1 MNKMKSKYLRIMKK
15 PKPLLLGFTPET
27 DCAPIVVAYEMGL
40 FRKYGVNVELH
51 RELSWKNIQDK
62 ITRRQ
67 IDAGQAPGALP
78 FLMNLGLTPEKCDSV
93 SSMVLSLQGNA
104 ITISRALW
112 DAGVKDAESL
122 REHIVHDKRT
132 YTFGVGCPL
141 GSQYSLLC
149 QWLKTADIPHNVKVR
164 IIPAPAPQMFP
175 LLKMGYLDGYCIGEP
190 WNSVAVQAGVGV
202 CVATSAQLA
211 PLHPEKVLVVRREFA
226 EKRAEE
232 HESLIAALLE
242 ACAFCDQQSNRNQLC
257 DLLALPQYV
266 NAPIEC
272 FEASLL
278 GPVGVGNNTIESLC
292 GLNIFHRYRA
302 NDPTASKAAWITGR
316 LYEFLRWDA
325 RPNAIDDVF
334 RRDIFLRARHKKTP
348 DAALRESEPGATA
361 RRVQHMRA

>member
-1 MNKMKSKYLRIMKK
+1 MNMKSKYLRIMKK
-15 PKPLLLGFTPET
+15 PKPILLGFTPET

-40 FRKYGVNVELH
+40 FKKHGVNVELQ

-62 ITRRQ
+62 ITRCQ
-67 IDAGQAPGALP
+67 LDAGPAPGALP
-78 FLMNLGLTPEKCDSV
+78 FLMNLGLTPEKCDCV
-93 SSMVLSLQGNA
+93 SGMVLSLQGNA

-112 DAGVKDAESL
+112 DAGVQDAESL

-141 GSQYSLLC
+141 ASQYSLLC

-164 IIPAPAPQMFP
+164 IIPAPASQMFP

-226 EKRAEE
+226 SKRAVE
-232 HESLIAALLE
+232 HERLIAALIE
-242 ACAFCDQQSNRNQLC
+242 ACAFCDQPQNRNQLC

-278 GPVGVGNNTIESLC
+278 GPAGLGNNSVQSLH
-292 GLNIFHRYRA
+292 GLNIFHRNRA
-302 NDPTASKAAWITGR
+302 NDPTSSKAAWITGK

-325 RPNAIDDVF
+325 RPAALDTVF
-334 RRDIFLRARHKKTP
+334 DRDIFLRARRRTGP
-348 DAALRESEPGATA
+348 TMMSEEAVEESGKRM
-361 RRVQHMRA
+361 RRVTV

>member
-1 MNKMKSKYLRIMKK
+1 
-15 PKPLLLGFTPET
+15 
-27 DCAPIVVAYEMGL
+27 
-40 FRKYGVNVELH
+40 
-51 RELSWKNIQDK
+51 
-62 ITRRQ
+62 
-67 IDAGQAPGALP
+67 
-78 FLMNLGLTPEKCDSV
+78 
-93 SSMVLSLQGNA
+93 
-104 ITISRALW
+104 
-112 DAGVKDAESL
+112 
-122 REHIVHDKRT
+122 
-132 YTFGVGCPL
+132 
-141 GSQYSLLC
+141 
-149 QWLKTADIPHNVKVR
+149 
-164 IIPAPAPQMFP
+164 
-175 LLKMGYLDGYCIGEP
+175 
-190 WNSVAVQAGVGV
+190 
-202 CVATSAQLA
+202 
-211 PLHPEKVLVVRREFA
+211 VLVVRREFA

-334 RRDIFLRARHKKTP
+334 RRDIFLRARQKKTP
-348 DAALRESEPGATA
+348 NAALRESEQSATA
-361 RRVQHMRA
+361 QRVQHMRA

>member
-1 MNKMKSKYLRIMKK
+1 MKK
-15 PKPLLLGFTPET
+15 PKPILLGFTPET
-27 DCAPIVVAYEMGL
+27 DCAPIVVAHEMSL
-40 FRKYGVNVELH
+40 FKKYGVDVELQ

-67 IDAGQAPGALP
+67 LDAGQAPGTLP
-78 FLMNLGLTPEKCDSV
+78 FLINLGLTPENSDCV

-104 ITISRALW
+104 ITISRSLW
-112 DAGVKDAESL
+112 EAGVQDAESL
-122 REHIVHDKRT
+122 REHIVHEKRT

-164 IIPAPAPQMFP
+164 IMPAPAPQMFP

-190 WNSVAVQAGVGV
+190 WNSVAVQAGAGV

-226 EKRAEE
+226 QKYAEE
-232 HESLIAALLE
+232 YEALIAALLE
-242 ACAFCDQQSNRNQLC
+242 ACAFCDQPQNRNQLC

-278 GPVGVGNNTIESLC
+278 GPSELEDNSIHSLH
-292 GLNIFHRYRA
+292 GLNIFYRYRA
-302 NDPTASKAAWITGR
+302 NDPTISKAAWITGR
-316 LYEFLRWDA
+316 LFEFLRWSS
-325 RPNAIDDVF
+325 RPAALDNVF
-334 RRDIFLRARHKKTP
+334 QRDIFLRAKRKVTLKE
-348 DAALRESEPGATA
+348 AFKEQVEETA
-361 RRVQHMRA
+361 RGMRQVMV